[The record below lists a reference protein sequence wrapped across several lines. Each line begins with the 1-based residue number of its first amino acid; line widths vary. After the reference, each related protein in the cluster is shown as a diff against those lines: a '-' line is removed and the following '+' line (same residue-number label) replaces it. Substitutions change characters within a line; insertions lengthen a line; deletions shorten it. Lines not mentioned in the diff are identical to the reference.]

1 MTMPKAKRRIVNV
14 DGKSYEVSVSPGS
27 IDREQNVSL
36 RISIRAQFG
45 SQGFCVVR
53 GLTNRSFWHDYPNTE
68 EMQAASISVGPLQLC
83 GLITLAHSQGWDPTT
98 SKSTFEL
105 NATRDTIRQ
114 LGDE

>member
-1 MTMPKAKRRIVNV
+1 MTMPKAKGRIVHV
-14 DGKSYEVSVSPGS
+14 DGQSYEVSVSAGS
-27 IDREQNVSL
+27 IDEEQNVPL

-53 GLTNRSFWHDYPNTE
+53 GVTNRSFWHDYPNIE
-68 EMQAASISVGPLQLC
+68 EMRAASISVGPRQLC
-83 GLITLAHSQGWDPTT
+83 GLIALARSQGWDPST

-114 LGDE
+114 LGGE